1 MKLLKRIA
9 DIIVRIQKLNSNLRD
24 VRNLTLESNLNN
36 AIRESVNPLNKFGR
50 KVFSQSDEDGIT
62 LEIVRRLEIMSSTG
76 TYVELGVGNG
86 LENNTLVLASLGW
99 KGVWIGGESLEF
111 AHENL
116 KRMNFNM
123 AWIKRSNILEL
134 VRNGLNQ
141 ISSDHVDVL
150 SIDLDGNDIYIAE
163 ELLCASILP
172 KVVIIEYNAKFP
184 PPILFQIDY
193 EEDFVW
199 QRDDYFGASLQSM
212 QNFFNNYGYT
222 LIACNL
228 GTGSNCFFV
237 RNEYVEKF
245 LDIPREIEQ
254 IYVPPKYFL
263 QSDFGYP
270 ASTKVVL
277 SVLGLVK

>member
-1 MKLLKRIA
+1 MKLLKKVA
-9 DIIVRIQKLNSNLRD
+9 DVIVRIQKLNSNLRD
-24 VRNLTLESNLNN
+24 LRNLTLESDLND

-62 LEIVRRLEIMSSTG
+62 LEIVRRLEIMPSTG
-76 TYVELGVGNG
+76 TFIELGVGNG

-99 KGVWIGGESLEF
+99 KGVWIGGEPLGF

-116 KRMNFNM
+116 KRMNYEM
-123 AWIKRSNILEL
+123 AWIKRSNVLEL

-141 ISSDHVDVL
+141 IKSDHVDVL

-163 ELLCASILP
+163 ELLCSNILP
-172 KVVIIEYNAKFP
+172 KIFIIEYNAKFP

-199 QRDDYFGASLQSM
+199 RRDDYFGASLQSM
-212 QNFFNNYGYT
+212 QKCFENYGYT

-254 IYVPPKYFL
+254 IYVPPKYL
-263 QSDFGYP
+263 LHTDFGHP
-270 ASTKVVL
+270 ASTKVVM

>member
-193 EEDFVW
+193 QEDFVW

-222 LIACNL
+222 LVACNL

-263 QSDFGYP
+263 HSDFGYP

>member
-111 AHENL
+111 AYENL

-150 SIDLDGNDIYIAE
+150 SIDLDGNDIYI
-163 ELLCASILP
+163 LP
-172 KVVIIEYNAKFP
+172 KNCYAPVFYRRSSLLNITRNFLHQFCFRLTMKKTLYGRGMIILVHLCKVCK
-184 PPILFQIDY
+184 I
-193 EEDFVW
+193 
-199 QRDDYFGASLQSM
+199 SLIIMATHS
-212 QNFFNNYGYT
+212 
-222 LIACNL
+222 LLAIW
-228 GTGSNCFFV
+228 
-237 RNEYVEKF
+237 
-245 LDIPREIEQ
+245 
-254 IYVPPKYFL
+254 
-263 QSDFGYP
+263 
-270 ASTKVVL
+270 
-277 SVLGLVK
+277 GLVQIVFLFAMNMWKSFWIFQERLNRFMCLQNISYTAILAIPHQPK